1 MTPLNLQHELD
12 RRLSKAQTA
21 DEKIKV
27 LELILRRLLSQL
39 EGRS

>member
-27 LELILRRLLSQL
+27 LEFILRLALKEL
-39 EGRS
+39 EAKP